1 MAEMSSLAGSNHPV
15 STAKRRGCLLFV
27 LAGMV
32 LVFLVICSVPYWL
45 EYSFR
50 RGREEHTRSQI
61 GTNTLFDP
69 DPSVLQ
75 ELVVDRENASKVTTV
90 YIGELSGPHFAAEQF
105 QALTRLPHLRTVH
118 VMYVGK
124 GDAVLANIQGMTTI
138 EELSFYH
145 AGVTTEGVRFLRSF
159 PNLKQLSIDRVD
171 DEMLV
176 EIKKLQK
183 ALPDCKIHWHP
194 LEGDEREMIEKRKLQ
209 GR

>member
-1 MAEMSSLAGSNHPV
+1 MSSLAENKNPAP
-15 STAKRRGCLLFV
+15 TAKRHGCLIFV

-32 LVFLVICSVPYWL
+32 LVFLLICSVPYWL

-61 GTNTLFDP
+61 GTNSLFDP
-69 DPSVLQ
+69 DPRILQ
-75 ELVVDRENASKVTTV
+75 ELVEDRKNASKITTV
-90 YIGELSGPHFAAEQF
+90 YIGELSGPHFTAEQF
-105 QALTRLPHLRTVH
+105 QALKRLPHLRTVQ

-124 GDAVLANIQGMTTI
+124 GDAVLDNIQGMATI
-138 EELSFYH
+138 AELSFYH
-145 AGVTTEGVRFLRSF
+145 AGVTAEGTRYLSSF
-159 PNLKQLSIDRVD
+159 PNLKELSIDRVD

-183 ALPDCKIHWHP
+183 ALPNCKIHWQP
-194 LEGDEREMIEKRKLQ
+194 PEEDEREMIEKRKLK